1 MTPSKIVTALSKP
14 LSKKGARRNALNS
27 ALTGALAA
35 ALLATPVLAEATTL
49 RIAHVWP
56 GGSLIDR
63 ELFQAWA
70 ESVEEAS
77 EGRLQVQIFPGATLT
92 GADNAYQGVVNGIA
106 DIGATAQGYNAGRFP
121 LTQVVE
127 LPGVSASSRQGSCI
141 LQSLYEQ
148 GHFDEEYSDTR
159 PLFMFTTGPGY
170 LHTKER
176 LIETPADLEG
186 LRLRRPTPVVGD
198 MFTRLG
204 AQAVGMPA
212 PEVFTSMQRGVVD
225 GLSFNWEG
233 MKTFRLNELASYH
246 TEVPLYDLSLFAT
259 MNQRTYDSLPEE
271 LQQVIDD
278 HSGLEWSLRAA
289 EVYDELIRQGRQ
301 DAEEAGH
308 EFLVIED
315 ALEHPDWGPVLNE
328 TIERYLDEVGEEGR
342 EIYEAALALQDE
354 CRV

>member
-1 MTPSKIVTALSKP
+1 MTPSKIVTRIALT
-14 LSKKGARRNALNS
+14 S
-27 ALTGALAA
+27 ALTSALM
-35 ALLATPVLAEATTL
+35 ATPALAEATTL

-56 GGSLIDR
+56 GGSLIDE

-77 EGRLQVQIFPGATLT
+77 EGRLEVEVYPSQTLAKSDKT
-92 GADNAYQGVVNGIA
+92 YESAVSGIA
-106 DIGATAQGYNAGRFP
+106 DVGASAQGYTAGRFP

-127 LPGVSASSRQGSCI
+127 LPGVSASGRQGACI
-141 LQSLYEQ
+141 LQSLYDQ
-148 GHFDEEYSDTR
+148 GHLDEEYSDTH
-159 PLFMFTTGPGY
+159 PLFLFTTGPGY

-176 LIETPADLEG
+176 LIETPEDLAG
-186 LRLRRPTPVVGD
+186 LRLRRPTPLVGD
-198 MFTRLG
+198 MFERLD

-212 PEVFTSMQRGVVD
+212 PDVFTAMQRGVVD

-259 MNQRTYDSLPEE
+259 MSQRTYNDLPQD

-289 EVYDELIRQGRQ
+289 DVYDELIRQGRQ
-301 DAEEAGH
+301 EAKEAGH

-315 ALEHPDWGPVLNE
+315 ALEHPEWGPVLQE
-328 TIERYLDEVGEEGR
+328 TIDRYLEETGEEAKAV
-342 EIYEAALALQDE
+342 YDAATALQDE
-354 CRV
+354 CRA

>member
-1 MTPSKIVTALSKP
+1 MTPSKIVTP
-14 LSKKGARRNALNS
+14 FTLNS
-27 ALTGALAA
+27 ALKSTLNRALTGALAA
-35 ALLATPVLAEATTL
+35 VFIATPALAETTTL

-70 ESVEEAS
+70 ESVEAAS
-77 EGRLQVQIFPGATLT
+77 EGRLEVEVYPSQTL
-92 GADNAYQGVVNGIA
+92 AKSDKAYESTVSGIA
-106 DIGATAQGYNAGRFP
+106 DIGASAQGYNAGRFP

-141 LQSLYEQ
+141 LQSLYDQ
-148 GHFDEEYSDTR
+148 GHFAAEYSDTR

-170 LHTKER
+170 LHTREH
-176 LIETPADLEG
+176 LIETPQDLEG

-212 PEVFTSMQRGVVD
+212 PEVFTAMQRGVVD

-233 MKTFRLNELASYH
+233 MKTFRLNELAGYH

-259 MNQRTYDSLPEE
+259 MSRRSYDGLPED
-271 LQQVIDD
+271 LQRVIDD
-278 HSGLEWSLRAA
+278 HSGLAWSLRAA
-289 EVYDELIRQGRQ
+289 EVYDELIRQGRE
-301 DAEEAGH
+301 DAEAAGH

-315 ALEHPDWGPVLNE
+315 ALDHPDWGPVLQQTIDGYLEE
-328 TIERYLDEVGEEGR
+328 TGSKAG
-342 EIYEAALALQDE
+342 EIYEAALQLQE
-354 CRV
+354 RCEA

>member
-1 MTPSKIVTALSKP
+1 MTPSKTVNRIALS
-14 LSKKGARRNALNS
+14 S
-27 ALTGALAA
+27 ALAA
-35 ALLATPVLAEATTL
+35 ALLATPALAEATTL

-70 ESVEEAS
+70 ESVEAAS
-77 EGRLQVQIFPGATLT
+77 DGRLKVEVYPSQTLAKSDKTYESVVT
-92 GADNAYQGVVNGIA
+92 GVA
-106 DIGATAQGYNAGRFP
+106 DIGASAQGYNAGRFP
-121 LTQVVE
+121 LTQVAE

-141 LQSLYEQ
+141 LQSLQEQ
-148 GHFDEEYSDTR
+148 GHFEEEYADTR
-159 PLFMFTTGPGY
+159 PLFLFTTGPGY
-170 LHTKER
+170 LHTRER

-212 PEVFTSMQRGVVD
+212 PDVFTAMQRGVVD

-259 MNQRTYDSLPEE
+259 MSQRTYDRLPED

-278 HSGLEWSLRAA
+278 HSGMEWSLRAA
-289 EVYDELIRQGRQ
+289 AVYDELIRQGRE

-315 ALEHPDWGPVLNE
+315 ALDHPDWGPVLQE
-328 TIERYLDEVGEEGR
+328 TIDRYLEEAGGEAD
-342 EIYEAALALQDE
+342 EIYEAAMALREE
-354 CRV
+354 CTA

>member
-1 MTPSKIVTALSKP
+1 MPGVLAGI
-14 LSKKGARRNALNS
+14 
-27 ALTGALAA
+27 LAA
-35 ALLATPVLAEATTL
+35 ALLATPALAEATTL

-70 ESVEEAS
+70 ESVEAAS
-77 EGRLQVQIFPGATLT
+77 DGRLKVEVYPSQTLAKSDKT
-92 GADNAYQGVVNGIA
+92 YESTASGVA
-106 DIGATAQGYNAGRFP
+106 DIGASAQGYTAGRFP

-148 GHFDEEYSDTR
+148 GHFAEEYDDSR

-170 LHTKER
+170 LHTRER
-176 LIETPADLEG
+176 LIEAPDDLEG

-212 PEVFTSMQRGVVD
+212 PDVFTAMQRGVVD

-233 MKTFRLNELASYH
+233 MKTFRLNELAGYH

-259 MNQRTYDSLPEE
+259 MNQRTYDSLPED

-278 HSGLEWSLRAA
+278 HSGMEWSLRAA
-289 EVYDELIRQGRQ
+289 EVYDELIRQGRE

-308 EFLVIED
+308 EFLVIDD
-315 ALEHPDWGPVLNE
+315 ALEHSEWGPVLQE
-328 TIERYLDEVGEEGR
+328 TIDGYLEEVGGEAGG
-342 EIYEAALALQDE
+342 IYEAAMALRDE
-354 CRV
+354 CSA

>member
-1 MTPSKIVTALSKP
+1 MTPSKTVNRIALS
-14 LSKKGARRNALNS
+14 S
-27 ALTGALAA
+27 ALAA
-35 ALLATPVLAEATTL
+35 ALVAMPSLAEATTL

-70 ESVEEAS
+70 ESVEAAS
-77 EGRLQVQIFPGATLT
+77 EGRLEVEVYPSQTLAKSDKTYESAVT
-92 GADNAYQGVVNGIA
+92 GVA
-106 DIGATAQGYNAGRFP
+106 DIGASAQGYNAGRFP
-121 LTQVVE
+121 LTQVAE

-141 LQSLYEQ
+141 LQSLYDQ

-159 PLFMFTTGPGY
+159 PLFLFTTGPGY

-176 LIETPADLEG
+176 LIETPQDLEG

-198 MFTRLG
+198 MFNRLG

-212 PEVFTSMQRGVVD
+212 PDVFTAMQRGVVD

-233 MKTFRLNELASYH
+233 MKTFRLNELANYH

-259 MNQRTYDSLPEE
+259 MSQRTYDSLPTD

-289 EVYDELIRQGRQ
+289 AVYDELIRQGRQ
-301 DAEEAGH
+301 DAEQAGH
-308 EFLVIED
+308 EFLVIDD
-315 ALEHPDWGPVLNE
+315 ALEHPEWGPVLQQ
-328 TIERYLDEVGEEGR
+328 TIDGYLEEVGGEAGN
-342 EIYEAALALQDE
+342 IYEAAMALRAE
-354 CRV
+354 CAA

>member
-1 MTPSKIVTALSKP
+1 MSPSKIVTGIAL
-14 LSKKGARRNALNS
+14 AS
-27 ALTGALAA
+27 ALAV
-35 ALLATPVLAEATTL
+35 TPALAEATTL

-63 ELFQAWA
+63 DLFQAWA

-77 EGRLQVQIFPGATLT
+77 DGRLKVEVYPSQTLAKSDKT
-92 GADNAYQGVVNGIA
+92 YESAASGVA
-106 DIGATAQGYNAGRFP
+106 DIGASAQGYNAGRFP

-148 GHFDEEYSDTR
+148 GHFEAEYDDTR

-176 LIETPADLEG
+176 LIETPQDLGG
-186 LRLRRPTPVVGD
+186 LRLRRPTPLVGD
-198 MFTRLG
+198 MFDRLG

-212 PEVFTSMQRGVVD
+212 PDVFTAMQRGVVD

-233 MKTFRLNELASYH
+233 MKTFRLNELAGYH

-259 MNQRTYDSLPEE
+259 MNQRTYDSLPED
-271 LQQVIDD
+271 LQRVIDE

-289 EVYDELIRQGRQ
+289 AVYDELIRQGREE
-301 DAEEAGH
+301 AEAAGH
-308 EFLVIED
+308 EFLVVED
-315 ALEHPDWGPVLNE
+315 ALEHADWGPVLQE
-328 TIERYLDEVGEEGR
+328 TIDRYLEDTGSEAG
-342 EIYEAALALQDE
+342 EIYEAAMALQDE
-354 CRV
+354 CRA

>member
-1 MTPSKIVTALSKP
+1 MTPNKIVTAFTLKS
-14 LSKKGARRNALNS
+14 
-27 ALTGALAA
+27 ALAA
-35 ALLATPVLAEATTL
+35 VLLASPALAEATTL

-77 EGRLQVQIFPGATLT
+77 DGRLQVQVFPGATLT
-92 GADNAYQGVVNGIA
+92 GADSAYQGVVSGIA
-106 DIGATAQGYNAGRFP
+106 DIGATAQGYTAGRFP

-148 GHFDEEYSDTR
+148 GHLDAEYDDSR

-170 LHTKER
+170 LHTKET
-176 LIETPADLEG
+176 LIESPVDLEG
-186 LRLRRPTPVVGD
+186 MRIRRPTPLIGD
-198 MFTRLG
+198 MLTRLG

-212 PEVFTSMQRGVVD
+212 PEVFTAMQRGVVD

-259 MNQRTYDSLPEE
+259 MNQRTYDGLPED
-271 LQQVIDD
+271 LQRVIDD
-278 HSGLEWSLRAA
+278 HSGMEWSLRAA
-289 EVYDELIRQGRQ
+289 AVYDELIRQGRE
-301 DAEEAGH
+301 DAEAAGH

-315 ALEHPDWGPVLNE
+315 ALDHPDWGPVLQE
-328 TIERYLDEVGEEGR
+328 TIDRYLEEVGGPAG
-342 EIYEAALALQDE
+342 EIYEAAMDLQAA
-354 CRV
+354 CPA

>member
-1 MTPSKIVTALSKP
+1 MTPSKTVPPITRMST
-14 LSKKGARRNALNS
+14 LNR
-27 ALTGALAA
+27 ALTGALAV
-35 ALLATPVLAEATTL
+35 ALVAIPSLAEANTL

-63 ELFQAWA
+63 ELFQAWG
-70 ESVEEAS
+70 ESVEAAS
-77 EGRLQVQIFPGATLT
+77 DGRLKVEIYPSQTLAKSDKT
-92 GADNAYQGVVNGIA
+92 YESTTSGVA
-106 DIGATAQGYNAGRFP
+106 DIGASAQGYNAGRFP

-148 GHFDEEYSDTR
+148 GHFAEEYADTR

-176 LIETPADLEG
+176 LIETPEDLEG

-212 PEVFTSMQRGVVD
+212 PEVFTAMQRGVVD

-259 MNQRTYDSLPEE
+259 MSQRTYDGLPED

-278 HSGLEWSLRAA
+278 HSGMEWSLRAA
-289 EVYDELIRQGRQ
+289 DVYDELIRQGRQ

-315 ALEHPDWGPVLNE
+315 ALGHPEWGPVLQQ
-328 TIERYLDEVGEEGR
+328 TIEGYLEETGSKAG
-342 EIYEAALALQDE
+342 EIYEAAMQLKQSCEA
-354 CRV
+354 

>member
-1 MTPSKIVTALSKP
+1 MTPSKIVTALSPKSG
-14 LSKKGARRNALNS
+14 LKSVYKS
-27 ALTGALAA
+27 ALTGALTA
-35 ALLATPVLAEATTL
+35 ALLATPALAEATTL

-56 GGSLIDR
+56 GGSMIDR

-77 EGRLQVQIFPGATLT
+77 DGRLQVQVFPGATLT
-92 GADNAYQGVVNGIA
+92 GADSAYQGVVNGIA

-141 LQSLYEQ
+141 LQSLYDQ

-259 MNQRTYDSLPEE
+259 MNQRTYDSLPAD

-278 HSGLEWSLRAA
+278 HSGMEWSLRAA
-289 EVYDELIRQGRQ
+289 AVYDELIRQGRQ

-315 ALEHPDWGPVLNE
+315 ALDHPEWGPELQQ
-328 TIERYLDEVGEEGR
+328 TIDGYLEEVGGEAG
-342 EIYEAALALQDE
+342 EIYEAAMELKESCEA
-354 CRV
+354 

>member
-1 MTPSKIVTALSKP
+1 MTPSKTVNRIALS
-14 LSKKGARRNALNS
+14 S
-27 ALTGALAA
+27 ALAA
-35 ALLATPVLAEATTL
+35 ALVATPSLAEATTL

-70 ESVEEAS
+70 ESVEAAS
-77 EGRLQVQIFPGATLT
+77 EGRLEVEVYPSQTLAKSDKTYESAVT
-92 GADNAYQGVVNGIA
+92 GVA
-106 DIGATAQGYNAGRFP
+106 DIGASAQGYNAGRFP
-121 LTQVVE
+121 LTQVAE

-141 LQSLYEQ
+141 LQSLYDQ

-159 PLFMFTTGPGY
+159 PLFLFTTGPGY

-176 LIETPADLEG
+176 LIETPQDLEG

-198 MFTRLG
+198 MFNRLG

-212 PEVFTSMQRGVVD
+212 PDVFTAMQRGVVD

-233 MKTFRLNELASYH
+233 MKTFRLNELANYH

-259 MNQRTYDSLPEE
+259 MSQRTYDSLPTD

-289 EVYDELIRQGRQ
+289 AVYDELIRQGRQ
-301 DAEEAGH
+301 DAEQAGH
-308 EFLVIED
+308 EFLVIDD
-315 ALEHPDWGPVLNE
+315 ALEHPEWGPVLQQ
-328 TIERYLDEVGEEGR
+328 TIDGYLEEVGGEAGN
-342 EIYEAALALQDE
+342 IYEAAMALRAE
-354 CRV
+354 CAA

>member
-1 MTPSKIVTALSKP
+1 MTPSKIVPPAK
-14 LSKKGARRNALNS
+14 LN
-27 ALTGALAA
+27 GALASALA
-35 ALLATPVLAEATTL
+35 AVLVATPSLAEATTL

-70 ESVEEAS
+70 KSVEEAS
-77 EGRLQVQIFPGATLT
+77 DGRLQVEVYPSQTLAKSDKT
-92 GADNAYQGVVNGIA
+92 YESAANGVA
-106 DIGATAQGYNAGRFP
+106 DIGASAQGYTAGRFP

-141 LQSLYEQ
+141 LQSLYDE
-148 GHFDEEYSDTR
+148 GHFEEEYADTR

-176 LIETPADLEG
+176 LIETPQDLAG

-198 MFTRLG
+198 MFERLD

-212 PEVFTSMQRGVVD
+212 PDVFTAMQRGVVD

-259 MNQRTYDSLPEE
+259 MNQRTYDGLPED
-271 LQQVIDD
+271 LQRVIDE

-315 ALEHPDWGPVLNE
+315 ALDHSDWGPVLQQ
-328 TIERYLDEVGEEGR
+328 TIDGYLEEVGGEAGG
-342 EIYEAALALQDE
+342 IYEAAMALKE
-354 CRV
+354 TCEA

>member
-1 MTPSKIVTALSKP
+1 MTPSKIVNRIALS
-14 LSKKGARRNALNS
+14 S
-27 ALTGALAA
+27 ALAA
-35 ALLATPVLAEATTL
+35 ALLATPTLAEATTL

-70 ESVEEAS
+70 ESVEAAS
-77 EGRLQVQIFPGATLT
+77 DGRLEVEVYPSQTLAKSDKT
-92 GADNAYQGVVNGIA
+92 YESAVNGVA
-106 DIGATAQGYNAGRFP
+106 DIGASAQGYNAGRFP

-141 LQSLYEQ
+141 LQSLYEE
-148 GHFDEEYSDTR
+148 GHFETEYSDSR

-170 LHTKER
+170 LHTRER
-176 LIETPADLEG
+176 LIETPQDLEG

-212 PEVFTSMQRGVVD
+212 PEVFTAMQRGVVD

-259 MNQRTYDSLPEE
+259 MSQRTYDGLPED

-278 HSGLEWSLRAA
+278 HSGMEWSLRAA
-289 EVYDELIRQGRQ
+289 AVYDELIRQGRQ
-301 DAEEAGH
+301 DAEAAGH
-308 EFLVIED
+308 EFLVIEN
-315 ALEHPDWGPVLNE
+315 ALDHPDWAPVLQE
-328 TIERYLDEVGEEGR
+328 TIDRYLEETGSQAG
-342 EIYEAALALQDE
+342 EIYESAMALQND
-354 CRV
+354 CPA